1 MKCTMSNLFGVVAS
15 VFMFAGTA
23 FASSATLACH
33 SEDDGRMDA
42 EVELEPIFNSSDNLQ
57 GYALETEVL
66 GKMDR
71 TGVPVSLDVELFLA
85 GDLVTVGELAVGF
98 GRGAEKEEIRAS
110 GYNVARVGARIA
122 LSHSGAQ
129 AQDPEGIQCE
139 LTFDAR

>member
-1 MKCTMSNLFGVVAS
+1 MKNIMCNVFGVLAS
-15 VFMFAGTA
+15 VFLVTGTA
-23 FASSATLACH
+23 FASSATLTCH
-33 SEDDGRMDA
+33 SEDDGRMEA
-42 EVELEPIFNSSDNLQ
+42 EVELDPIFDSSDNLQ

-85 GDLVTVGELAVGF
+85 GDLVTVSELAVGF
-98 GRGAEKEEIRAS
+98 GRGAEREEIRAS

-129 AQDPEGIQCE
+129 VQDPEGIRCE